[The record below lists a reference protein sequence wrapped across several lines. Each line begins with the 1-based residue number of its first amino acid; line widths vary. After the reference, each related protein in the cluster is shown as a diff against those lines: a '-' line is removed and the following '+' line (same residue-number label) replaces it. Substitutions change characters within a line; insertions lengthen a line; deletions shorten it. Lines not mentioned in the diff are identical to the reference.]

1 VVGENRTFQGPEE
14 LLRDQG
20 VVVEVVDDPVCV
32 DLMTTFIAEHPDL
45 WNEDI
50 GE

>member
-1 VVGENRTFQGPEE
+1 MLKAR
-14 LLRDQG
+14 G
-20 VVVEVVDDPVCV
+20 VDVEVLNDPQCIQ
-32 DLMTTFIAEHPDL
+32 LMEDFIHSHPDL

>member
-1 VVGENRTFQGPEE
+1 
-14 LLRDQG
+14 
-20 VVVEVVDDPVCV
+20 VDDPVCV
-32 DLMTTFIAEHPDL
+32 DLMTIFIAEHPDL